1 MQSRLGRR
9 ITTKT
14 DISKRDGQIESEK
27 GKKNR
32 DNELFEPDSF
42 LIKLFKEFDASTV
55 GSDIGNLETVR
66 WALRSQFD
74 RNVVTHFETQV

>member
-32 DNELFEPDSF
+32 DNDELLNPT
-42 LIKLFKEFDASTV
+42 LF
-55 GSDIGNLETVR
+55 
-66 WALRSQFD
+66 
-74 RNVVTHFETQV
+74 